1 MGCCVWTMEFA
12 CHCCLSQLKC
22 VKSAQMDAFV
32 IFSSVPS
39 PCQAAL
45 AKGFQVW
52 SFHNINVKEKSVL
65 KDGWLQNCHGIPW
78 DGGGAPPC
86 PIIDPIPPPPSSQ
99 CWWKPVGWRNFPP
112 PELDLMD
119 LDIDLSLTRMEELV
133 GGVLI
138 SPSKSKVLISPK
150 SKVLIS
156 PANSK
161 VKHLLDSLVAKGIG
175 LTNSNTNTTS
185 IVLTDSRPNS
195 WNAD

>member
-1 MGCCVWTMEFA
+1 M
-12 CHCCLSQLKC
+12 
-22 VKSAQMDAFV
+22 
-32 IFSSVPS
+32 
-39 PCQAAL
+39 
-45 AKGFQVW
+45 
-52 SFHNINVKEKSVL
+52 
-65 KDGWLQNCHGIPW
+65 
-78 DGGGAPPC
+78 
-86 PIIDPIPPPPSSQ
+86 
-99 CWWKPVGWRNFPP
+99 GWRNFPP

-175 LTNSNTNTTS
+175 LTNSNTNTKS

-195 WNAD
+195 